1 MKRDN
6 ATESSIEE
14 VKLLAVGLMSG
25 TSIDGID
32 AAIVET
38 DGVRSV
44 RPISFHSEFYEP
56 EFANSLRAIL
66 GRKDRS
72 SEIDEVERELT
83 LLHAKA
89 VSRLL
94 AKSDVRAEAVD
105 VIGFHGHTIHH
116 EPDQRFT
123 WQIGDGALLAEEIG
137 IDVVADFRSA
147 DVANGGEGAPLAP
160 VFHAALLGD
169 RDLPI
174 AILNIGG
181 VANVTFIGNYDEL
194 IAFDTGPGNALI
206 DDWANRNIGKPMD
219 RDGALAKRGK
229 VDREVLAEL
238 LDNSYFER
246 LPPKSLDRNN
256 FDSSPVEPMLVE
268 DGAATLTQFSVESI
282 AISRRHFPEQPKRWI
297 VCGGGR
303 RNPALM
309 AGLRNALGVAVEP
322 IESAGW
328 DGDAIEA
335 QAFAYLACRT
345 LKGMPIRFPETT
357 GVLEPQIGGVLFR
370 AA

>member
-1 MKRDN
+1 
-6 ATESSIEE
+6 
-14 VKLLAVGLMSG
+14 LLAVGLMSG

-38 DGVRSV
+38 DGDRSV
-44 RPISFHSEFYEP
+44 RPISFHSAFYEP
-56 EFANSLRAIL
+56 AFANSLRAIL
-66 GRKDRS
+66 GKKDRS
-72 SEIDEVERELT
+72 ADVDEVERELT

-89 VSRLL
+89 VGELL
-94 AKSDVRAEAVD
+94 AKSNVPAAAVD

-116 EPDQRFT
+116 EPHEHFT
-123 WQIGDGALLAEEIG
+123 WQIGDGALLASASG
-137 IDVVADFRSA
+137 IDVIADFRSA
-147 DVANGGEGAPLAP
+147 DVANGGEGAPFAP
-160 VFHAALLGD
+160 IFHAALLGD

-181 VANVTFIGNYDEL
+181 VANVTFIGNDDRL

-219 RDGALAKRGK
+219 RDGALARRGT
-229 VDREVLAEL
+229 VDRAVLDQL
-238 LDNSYFER
+238 LDNPYFAR
-246 LPPKSLDRNN
+246 MPPKSLDRND
-256 FDSSPVEPMLVE
+256 FDPSPVEPLLVE

-282 AISRRHFPEQPKRWI
+282 AMSCQHLPEQPQRWI

-303 RNPALM
+303 RNPVLM
-309 AGLRNALGVAVEP
+309 AGLRDALGVPVEP
-322 IESAGW
+322 MEAVGW

-335 QAFAYLACRT
+335 QAFAFLACRT
-345 LKGMPIRFPETT
+345 LKGMPISFPETT
-357 GVLEPQIGGVLFR
+357 GVSEPQVGGVLFK

>member
-1 MKRDN
+1 M
-6 ATESSIEE
+6 
-14 VKLLAVGLMSG
+14 
-25 TSIDGID
+25 
-32 AAIVET
+32 
-38 DGVRSV
+38 
-44 RPISFHSEFYEP
+44 
-56 EFANSLRAIL
+56 
-66 GRKDRS
+66 
-72 SEIDEVERELT
+72 
-83 LLHAKA
+83 
-89 VSRLL
+89 
-94 AKSDVRAEAVD
+94 
-105 VIGFHGHTIHH
+105 
-116 EPDQRFT
+116 
-123 WQIGDGALLAEEIG
+123 
-137 IDVVADFRSA
+137 
-147 DVANGGEGAPLAP
+147 
-160 VFHAALLGD
+160 LGD

-256 FDSSPVEPMLVE
+256 FDPSPVEPMLVE

-282 AISRRHFPEQPKRWI
+282 AISRQHFPEQPKRWI

-309 AGLRNALGVAVEP
+309 AGLRNVLGVAVEP
-322 IESAGW
+322 MNRLDGMATRSKRKRLRISPAGH
-328 DGDAIEA
+328 
-335 QAFAYLACRT
+335 
-345 LKGMPIRFPETT
+345 
-357 GVLEPQIGGVLFR
+357 
-370 AA
+370 